1 MVVPVRTTVTRL
13 PSRNHRK
20 EIAVPDPLGHPSA
33 DEMQLGEVL
42 RALGDP
48 LRRQMVAALADLP
61 DGSER
66 TCASVAP
73 GIAKSTLSHHVK
85 VLREAG
91 LVQQINRGNSR
102 KMTLRRHDV
111 ESRFPG
117 LLALVAAD
125 EHPSDADS

>member
-1 MVVPVRTTVTRL
+1 M
-13 PSRNHRK
+13 
-20 EIAVPDPLGHPSA
+20 PDPLGHPSA

-48 LRRQMVAALADLP
+48 LRRQMIATLADLP
-61 DGSER
+61 DDTER
-66 TCASVAP
+66 TCTSVAP
-73 GIAKSTLSHHVK
+73 GVAKSTLSHHVK

-102 KMTLRRHDV
+102 KMTLRRRDV

-117 LLALVAAD
+117 LLDLVAT
-125 EHPSDADS
+125 EEQPSDADS